1 MVADHFLTSSG
12 SLNYGHHSGL
22 LTDVT
27 MDDTTHSVY
36 LSGADWM
43 GFSDKE
49 SDGGRCSGF
58 PIGVGQGCNNLET
71 LKPGYRVKCV
81 RQL

>member
-1 MVADHFLTSSG
+1 
-12 SLNYGHHSGL
+12 
-22 LTDVT
+22 

-81 RQL
+81 RKL